1 MWGAVGA
8 MLAMPLSLIAMTI
21 FNEVRT
27 QPPER
32 QLPG

>member
-8 MLAMPLSLIAMTI
+8 ILAMPLSLIAMTI
-21 FNEVRT
+21 FEQLREL
-27 QPPER
+27 PPEP